1 MFWDSTC
8 ICVFLHEEYV
18 CTMNRAPAHWCA
30 KLKAKFS
37 SIKQAFVIYMTNRG
51 TNFSVELYKKI
62 I

>member
-1 MFWDSTC
+1 MYMC
-8 ICVFLHEEYV
+8 FLHEEYV

-51 TNFSVELYKKI
+51 TNFSVELYKKNI
-62 I
+62 